1 MGRRQDLQHD
11 VQTTPGFRQVRAAHM
26 RNILRPIEWFVL
38 P

>member
-1 MGRRQDLQHD
+1 MGRRQDLEHD
-11 VQTTPGFRQVRAAHM
+11 VQTTPGFRQIRAAHM